1 MTITELRDKR
11 NKAWEAA
18 KAFVDTRRDK
28 DGLLSEADAQTY
40 AQMEQKVKDYS
51 AEIDRMERQEAID
64 RQMNAPTSTPIT
76 AKPTTTAQID
86 TKPGRA
92 ADAYKTSFWKQMRNK
107 TSIEVRNA
115 LSVGVD
121 SEGGYL
127 VPDTYEKHLVEALHD
142 EMVIRRLAHVF
153 TTASGS
159 HKIPVVASHGTANWV
174 EETGEIP
181 ETTETFGQ
189 KHIGAHKLTALIKV
203 SEELLNDSAFD
214 LEDYFRREFARRISN
229 AEELAFI
236 TGDGNGKPTGLF
248 SDDEGAELGLTTASA
263 TEITAD
269 EVINLYYSLRSP
281 YRKKA
286 VWLLN
291 DSTIN
296 AIRLL
301 KDKNGQYLW
310 QPALKEGAPDTLL
323 GCPVYTSVAVPS
335 IGAGQKVMAFGDLK
349 YYWIGDREGIS
360 FRRLNELYATTGQV
374 GFLATKRV
382 DAKLILPEAIKVM
395 QMATA

>member
-76 AKPTTTAQID
+76 AKPTTTSQID

-115 LSVGVD
+115 LSAGVD

-127 VPDTYEKHLVEALHD
+127 VPDTYEKNLVEALHD

-153 TTASGS
+153 LSL
-159 HKIPVVASHGTANWV
+159 I
-174 EETGEIP
+174 
-181 ETTETFGQ
+181 
-189 KHIGAHKLTALIKV
+189 HI
-203 SEELLNDSAFD
+203 
-214 LEDYFRREFARRISN
+214 
-229 AEELAFI
+229 
-236 TGDGNGKPTGLF
+236 
-248 SDDEGAELGLTTASA
+248 
-263 TEITAD
+263 
-269 EVINLYYSLRSP
+269 
-281 YRKKA
+281 
-286 VWLLN
+286 
-291 DSTIN
+291 
-296 AIRLL
+296 
-301 KDKNGQYLW
+301 
-310 QPALKEGAPDTLL
+310 
-323 GCPVYTSVAVPS
+323 
-335 IGAGQKVMAFGDLK
+335 
-349 YYWIGDREGIS
+349 
-360 FRRLNELYATTGQV
+360 
-374 GFLATKRV
+374 
-382 DAKLILPEAIKVM
+382 
-395 QMATA
+395 